1 MARFPCVAVDNSAVR
16 SHVLFR
22 LSFLLVQNRS
32 DKTAFRGRT
41 IRTGWA
47 GCRRLPFLT
56 VLLAVLLSVGG
67 LYSAVGLCSGPAEA
81 IRVSE
86 AGGDASD
93 GCEAHGTGPLIAGRP
108 GLPLPAR
115 ITRFALPGL
124 PVNVAC
130 PVFSPGRQAGKEGC
144 LPDPSTPA
152 EKDSFFSKEY
162 VRLLVEDTKH
172 VFTAPARW
180 GKKEWLTVSA
190 LTAGVA
196 AVALAD
202 KPVWDAAQ
210 RNSSKAADN
219 AAHILAKFGDIESLG
234 IVVPFYVLGQVY
246 DNPKARAVAYDGVA
260 ASMLAGG
267 MISPIMKF
275 IAGRSPPR
283 DDEGTYTFHP
293 FTWDFRLSGGAQSF
307 PSGHAAQAFA
317 LGSVIASH
325 YDEPWVKATAYS
337 MSAVAGLSRVYLGY
351 HFLSDWA
358 AGSILGIAVG
368 HAVVRFNEKLRREK
382 KEQNVFLVPFIGR
395 DAAGLS
401 AIARF

>member
-1 MARFPCVAVDNSAVR
+1 M
-16 SHVLFR
+16 L
-22 LSFLLVQNRS
+22 
-32 DKTAFRGRT
+32 
-41 IRTGWA
+41 
-47 GCRRLPFLT
+47 LT
-56 VLLAVLLSVGG
+56 VLLLVDG
-67 LYSAVGLCSGPAEA
+67 LYSAVGFCSGPAEA
-81 IRVSE
+81 VRISE

-93 GCEAHGTGPLIAGRP
+93 GCEAHGMEPLIAGSP

-115 ITRFALPGL
+115 ITRFKLPEL
-124 PVNVAC
+124 PVNAAC
-130 PVFSPGRQAGKEGC
+130 PVFTPGQLAGKDGC
-144 LPDPSTPA
+144 LSDPSRPA
-152 EKDSFFSKEY
+152 QKDSFFSKEY
-162 VRLLVEDTKH
+162 IRLLVEDTKY

-180 GKKEWLTVSA
+180 GKKEWLAVSA

-275 IAGRSPPR
+275 VAGRSPPR

-293 FTWDFRLSGGAQSF
+293 FHWDFRLSGGAQSF
-307 PSGHAAQAFA
+307 PSGHSAQAFA

-325 YDEPWVKATAYS
+325 YDEPWIKVTAYS
-337 MSAVAGLSRVYLGY
+337 MSTIAGLSRVYLGY

-358 AGSILGIAVG
+358 AGSVLGIAVG
-368 HAVVRFNEKLRREK
+368 HAVVRFNEKMRRER
-382 KEQNVFLVPFIGR
+382 KEQDVLLVPFIGR
-395 DAAGLS
+395 GAAGLS